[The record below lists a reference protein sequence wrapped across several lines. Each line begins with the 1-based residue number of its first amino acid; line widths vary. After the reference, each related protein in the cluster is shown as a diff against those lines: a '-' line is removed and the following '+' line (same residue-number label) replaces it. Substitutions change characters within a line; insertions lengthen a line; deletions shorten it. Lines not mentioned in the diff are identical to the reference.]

1 MFGFLNKAK
10 SALKDE
16 MAKYNN
22 KEFMEGLCAGAALI
36 AYADGELEATEKAK
50 LLAFFER
57 SEDLSVFDRA
67 TLISTFQKFAAEF
80 EFDFGVGQDRAMKE
94 LSEVK
99 DPAQRAL
106 IGRVLVAIA
115 RADGEIEQS
124 EVTKLNRAFSVLGL
138 DAREFIS

>member
-1 MFGFLNKAK
+1 
-10 SALKDE
+10 
-16 MAKYNN
+16 
-22 KEFMEGLCAGAALI
+22 
-36 AYADGELEATEKAK
+36 
-50 LLAFFER
+50 
-57 SEDLSVFDRA
+57 
-67 TLISTFQKFAAEF
+67 
-80 EFDFGVGQDRAMKE
+80 MKE